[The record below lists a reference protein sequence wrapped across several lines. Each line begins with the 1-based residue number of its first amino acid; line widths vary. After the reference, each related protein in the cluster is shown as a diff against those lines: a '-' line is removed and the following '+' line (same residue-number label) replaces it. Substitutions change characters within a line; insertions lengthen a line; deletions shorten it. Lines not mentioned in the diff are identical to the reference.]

1 MQEDETFENGKIPRK
16 TVLRPE
22 LSTQSF
28 AMEKPGHSMG
38 ELFKIS
44 IKPSKFCYADPIS
57 TRGKHLQLFRVLTL
71 ILLPLI
77 GLVAFAAIWMIQAM
91 DNTEDLQ
98 KIKEQ
103 IDKAHRIG
111 NLIHSLQLERANTIL
126 ALQTGNYTPME
137 DAYENTDAFIRNMF
151 EFPDCLQV
159 NYSQEG
165 LLFLLQDHRLNIKN
179 ESLNESLGELEFYTN
194 LNSCLM
200 SSLFEATKKMRHGE
214 MWQELVAYKF
224 LVTSKESIGIILSL
238 GIIFFE
244 KGFLPETEYIF
255 LREEAAMAKDHL
267 NTVQSYSSRAM
278 ELYLQY
284 NETHGD
290 IFSKLEYFQKQ
301 FSKNEFSDASLE
313 AGIVYHDNTVE
324 YLDILKTIK
333 FALKDAM
340 LEKINDDVTNSE
352 THLFIS
358 YFIFVFALILTPV
371 LVFILYRL
379 TASVQKY
386 ALEAF
391 MKSKQLSKEK
401 QRSDALLYQMLPETV
416 AKQLKMNKAVTAEYF
431 DQVTIYFSDIVG
443 FTNLSAQ
450 STPLQ
455 VVDLLNKLYQLFDSC
470 IDMYDVYKVE
480 TIGDAYMVVS
490 GLPTRNIEKHAS
502 EIALLAIELLLG
514 VSDFNIPHL
523 PEETLQLRIGLH
535 SGSVVAGVVG
545 NKMPRYCLFGDT
557 VNVASR
563 MESCGRPNKIHIS
576 TSTRDALERIGGFEV
591 EVRGLIA
598 VKGKGEMETYW
609 LEGTSHKVPR
619 RTGLLPLPD
628 AANNNSHLKISGN
641 HKHNNVNGL
650 IML

>member
-1 MQEDETFENGKIPRK
+1 
-16 TVLRPE
+16 
-22 LSTQSF
+22 
-28 AMEKPGHSMG
+28 
-38 ELFKIS
+38 
-44 IKPSKFCYADPIS
+44 
-57 TRGKHLQLFRVLTL
+57 
-71 ILLPLI
+71 
-77 GLVAFAAIWMIQAM
+77 
-91 DNTEDLQ
+91 
-98 KIKEQ
+98 
-103 IDKAHRIG
+103 
-111 NLIHSLQLERANTIL
+111 
-126 ALQTGNYTPME
+126 
-137 DAYENTDAFIRNMF
+137 
-151 EFPDCLQV
+151 
-159 NYSQEG
+159 
-165 LLFLLQDHRLNIKN
+165 
-179 ESLNESLGELEFYTN
+179 
-194 LNSCLM
+194 
-200 SSLFEATKKMRHGE
+200 
-214 MWQELVAYKF
+214 
-224 LVTSKESIGIILSL
+224 
-238 GIIFFE
+238 
-244 KGFLPETEYIF
+244 
-255 LREEAAMAKDHL
+255 
-267 NTVQSYSSRAM
+267 
-278 ELYLQY
+278 
-284 NETHGD
+284 
-290 IFSKLEYFQKQ
+290 
-301 FSKNEFSDASLE
+301 
-313 AGIVYHDNTVE
+313 
-324 YLDILKTIK
+324 
-333 FALKDAM
+333 M
-340 LEKINDDVTNSE
+340 LEKINEEITNSQKN
-352 THLFIS
+352 LFIS

-450 STPLQ
+450 SSPLQ

-576 TSTRDALERIGGFEV
+576 TSTRDSLERIGGFEI

-619 RTGLLPLPD
+619 RTDLLPLPD
-628 AANNNSHLKISGN
+628 SAKNNSLLKISGN
-641 HKHNNVNGL
+641 HKHNKVNGL